1 MKIFLL
7 ESHKERKRLIT
18 QKLTANHVYVD
29 AFSEIGNDFSVI
41 DNDYSCFILSI
52 SAQTKK
58 KGIEILKAIRYY
70 YAKTPVLI
78 LYLDDEVDVSLLK
91 MAYTYGCDDVVK
103 KPFLMDELE
112 MKLAK
117 ICHIRHDIVTV
128 GPKSSFDFSSS
139 VLTCGH
145 TKLHLSRKEARLFSL
160 LFSNKETLVS
170 FETIKALVWEGEYTN
185 LESIRSLVRR
195 LRQKIPF
202 QCIETIVNSGYVLKL
217 DTIKSNTPLT
227 HTNTIR
233 SPFFYTKKSS

>member
-7 ESHKERKRLIT
+7 ENHKERKRLIL
-18 QKLTANHVYVD
+18 QKLTAKHIFVD
-29 AFSEIGNDFSVI
+29 AYSDINNDFSLI
-41 DNDYSCFILSI
+41 DNHYSCFILSI
-52 SAQTKK
+52 TAQTKH

-70 YAKTPVLI
+70 YTKTPVLM
-78 LYLDDEVDVSLLK
+78 LYLDDEVDIDLLK

-117 ICHIRHDIVTV
+117 ICHIRHDVVSI

-139 VLTCGH
+139 VLTFGH
-145 TKLHLSRKEARLFSL
+145 TKLHLSRKEARLFTL
-160 LFSNKETLVS
+160 LFSNKETIVS

-202 QCIETIVNSGYVLKL
+202 QCIETIVNSGYVLKIS
-217 DTIKSNTPLT
+217 TMKTSARLT
-227 HTNTIR
+227 HTNTI
-233 SPFFYTKKSS
+233 SSTFCEKKSS

>member
-7 ESHKERKRLIT
+7 ESDKKRQRLIV
-18 QKLTANHVYVD
+18 QKLSTKHIRVD
-29 AFSEIGNDFSVI
+29 AFSDIKNDFSVI

-58 KGIEILKAIRYY
+58 LGIEILKAIRSY
-70 YAKTPVLI
+70 YAKTPVLM
-78 LYLDDEVDVSLLK
+78 LYLDDEVDISLLK

-117 ICHIRHDIVTV
+117 TCHIRHDIVSI
-128 GPKSSFDFSSS
+128 GPKSFFDFSSS

-160 LFSNKETLVS
+160 LFSNKETIVS
-170 FETIKALVWEGEYTN
+170 SETIKALVWEGEYTN

-202 QCIETIVNSGYVLKL
+202 QCIETIVNSGYILKL
-217 DTIKSNTPLT
+217 GTIKSNSLLT
-227 HTNTIR
+227 HTNTIS